1 MVKDFRELIVG
12 GLYTA
17 DLRNTEDIG
26 STFNVSITLY
36 NEYKGVVVG
45 NAIDMVNTQ
54 PANEV
59 MHVETSL
66 WCISPITSDVYW
78 IHTTASA
85 QDSSGKIWFVMDEWV
100 QINLSYEMMK

>member
-17 DLRNTEDIG
+17 DLRNTEDLN

-36 NEYKGVVVG
+36 NEYKGVVIG

-54 PANEV
+54 PSNEV
-59 MHVETSL
+59 MHVETQL
-66 WCISPITSDVYW
+66 WCINPTSSDEYW
-78 IHTTASA
+78 IHTIASA
-85 QDSSGKIWFVMDEWV
+85 QDSTGKIWFVIDEWI
-100 QINLSYEMMK
+100 QINLSNE

>member
-36 NEYKGVVVG
+36 NEYKGVVIG
-45 NAIDMVNTQ
+45 NTIEMVNMQ

-59 MHVETSL
+59 MHVETPL
-66 WCISPITSDVYW
+66 WCINPVISDAFW
-78 IHTTASA
+78 IHTIASA
-85 QDSSGKIWFVMDEWV
+85 QDSSGKIWFVTDEWF
-100 QINLSYEMMK
+100 QINFSNE